1 MKKLKM
7 HLENNK
13 ILYRMIAGFFLVSMI
28 AILLV
33 TTIAYMIF
41 SREIKNEIYRSQEQ
55 SLQQISN
62 TVSFRAEYANFL
74 MLQIQRNKQASK
86 LFYSSDMDVVA
97 AAMEPIGEMRVAVK
111 QLHSVYIY
119 NEYDNKIFYSGENTF
134 PAINDKDSF
143 ADQGFLEILNNIEAY
158 SKRSPILRK
167 LSVEMPNGKE
177 YETYVYTYLLYD
189 AYSTGS
195 VKNITAFNFH
205 LGWMEEALDFITAGH
220 ATSEKI
226 WIVDKNRQLVYTN
239 TGEMIGTI
247 FDNEVLPDEIFENES
262 GYLITGT
269 GKERQMLVYANPARA
284 GYEGWTF
291 VSFNDYAALMEPL
304 EQVRRICYMICGI
317 GVILSLL
324 AIGGF
329 SRAIYE
335 PVRFVI
341 DRVKVLEEEQKKK
354 NKTDQ
359 MLFLRRLFLGNIAD
373 DINVIENNLKKH
385 HIECDPDADI
395 RMILISIDYLS
406 SYVRNHGNHPEESEE
421 VIEGYIRECFEKRYD
436 NPLTVRMQNG
446 LWAVCIPEKEEGIN
460 PIILFEELN
469 TILKEKLDV
478 TISMAVSNAGHSVRD
493 IQYLY
498 SEAVDIHSYHYLFGQ
513 NRLITAEDIKKNGQC
528 KFEYPGKLEKKL
540 LSNLFGGKYEETAD
554 AFEEFV
560 EEVRWYTVDEIK
572 LSFILLAYAI
582 KNASVKSM
590 TEPSSILLEFD
601 KFYMK
606 LQTVESIDQ
615 AHQMFKN
622 LFREITDKMLV
633 HSKERHEILIEQIK
647 DYVKQNYGNMNLSMN
662 QLSDHVNMSAAY
674 LGRLFKQVTGITFTE
689 YLTKYRLD
697 KACSL
702 LKDTD
707 KTINEISDEIGFTN
721 SSYFY
726 IIFKKY
732 LDCTP
737 NQYRKQ
743 CGNLVGEEET

>member
-1 MKKLKM
+1 MKRLRTHLK
-7 HLENNK
+7 NNK
-13 ILYRMIAGFFLVSMI
+13 ILYRMIAGFSMVSTI
-28 AILLV
+28 VILLV
-33 TTIAYMIF
+33 TTVTYIIF
-41 SREIKNEIYRSQEQ
+41 SQEIKNEIYRSQEQ

-62 TVSFRAEYANFL
+62 TVSFRAEYANFQ
-74 MLQIQRNKQASK
+74 MLQIQLNKYSSK
-86 LFYSSDMDVVA
+86 LFYSMDTDVVA
-97 AAMEPIGEMRVAVK
+97 AATERIGEVRNAVK
-111 QLHSVYIY
+111 QLHSIYIY

-134 PAINDKDSF
+134 PAVNDIDTF
-143 ADQGFLEILNNIEAY
+143 ADLGFLEILNNIEAY
-158 SKRSPILRK
+158 PKRSPILRQ

-189 AYSTGS
+189 VYSTGA
-195 VKNITAFNFH
+195 VKNIMAFNFH
-205 LGWMEEALDFITAGH
+205 LGWMEDALDFTTTGQATA
-220 ATSEKI
+220 EKI
-226 WIVDKNRQLVYTN
+226 WIVDENRQLVYTN
-239 TGEMIGTI
+239 TGELIGTTL
-247 FDNEVLPDEIFENES
+247 DNEVLPDEIFEGKS

-269 GKERQMLVYANPARA
+269 GRKRQMLVYASPARV

-304 EQVRRICYMICGI
+304 DQVRRICYLLCGI
-317 GVILSLL
+317 VFIVSLL

-329 SRAIYE
+329 SSVVYK
-335 PVRFVI
+335 PVRLAI

-359 MLFLRRLFLGNIAD
+359 MLFLRKLFLGNIAD
-373 DINVIENNLKKH
+373 DINIIEKNLNKY

-395 RMILISIDYLS
+395 RMILISIDYIN

-421 VIEGYIRECFEKRYD
+421 VIEGFIRASFEKRYN

-460 PIILFEELN
+460 PLVLFEELN
-469 TILKEKLDV
+469 AALKEKLDI

-493 IQYLY
+493 IPYLY
-498 SEAVDIHSYHYLFGQ
+498 SEAVDIHSYRYLLGQ
-513 NRLITAEDIKKNGQC
+513 NRLITAEDIEKNGQY

-540 LSNLFGGKYEETAD
+540 LSNLFGGKYEETTEV
-554 AFEEFV
+554 FEEFV
-560 EEVRWYTVDEIK
+560 EAVRWYTVDEIK
-572 LSFILLAYAI
+572 LSFILLAYAV
-582 KNASVKSM
+582 KNTSVKSM

-606 LQTVESIDQ
+606 LQTVETIAQS
-615 AHQMFKN
+615 HQMFIN

-647 DYVKQNYGNMNLSMN
+647 DYVKQNYGNINLSMN
-662 QLSDHVNMSAAY
+662 QVSDYVNMSAAY

-726 IIFKKY
+726 IIFKKN

-743 CGNLVGEEET
+743 CGNPAGEEET